1 MISLKQLGLKLP
13 PSQLYNHRRAL
24 SPSMRHVGNA
34 LKMHTSVTHEISIS
48 LSVSRFRTPQKVF
61 VLQRLSSGEALK
73 TLKMND
79 GYFFELLKMMT
90 SGKHSK
96 HKVPAD
102 TLPITDE
109 AT

>member
-1 MISLKQLGLKLP
+1 MR
-13 PSQLYNHRRAL
+13 SQFPCLYPNSADL
-24 SPSMRHVGNA
+24 
-34 LKMHTSVTHEISIS
+34 E
-48 LSVSRFRTPQKVF
+48 VF
-61 VLQRLSSGEALK
+61 VLQRLSSEEALK

-96 HKVPAD
+96 HKLPAN

-109 AT
+109 ATSKDL